1 MSQGEMAGAEELAA
15 LMARLRNVSDRL
27 PAGDLPDRALARAA
41 KVSPTTIASWLTGTQ
56 FPRDI
61 SKVLAVARATW
72 SATSAGPE
80 RQPRGGLLVRA
91 CLA

>member
-61 SKVLAVARATW
+61 SHAVLP
-72 SATSAGPE
+72 GHK
-80 RQPRGGLLVRA
+80 
-91 CLA
+91 